1 VAAAADNPML
11 GAIIEAVTA
20 LFFEQRRETIERARN
35 LRESADAHRK
45 IYQAIRARDPE
56 AARAAMDEH
65 VRLAQ
70 LAQATEDPA

>member
-1 VAAAADNPML
+1 ML

-70 LAQATEDPA
+70 LAQATEDPV